1 MFNFIEPMSKKGIY
15 IILFVFL
22 FSCDLINVQENLVDA
37 SDIVAIV
44 NTKRLYRSDLK
55 EILPKNL
62 SQEDSVQ
69 LSKSYIKD
77 WAIKQLLIDK
87 AENNSSLEN
96 INEIESLVRDY
107 KESLLI
113 NNYKEQLI
121 KQQLDTL
128 ITENQINDYYQE
140 NKQNFKLNEELIQLR
155 YLHFDT
161 NILNKEEYIT
171 LFKSDNI
178 EDLERLEKEQLSFKN
193 FMFNDSIWTP
203 IENVMLKLP
212 FSKEILLKKTKFLQK
227 QDSLG
232 LYLVAI
238 KDVLERN
245 QIAPKSYITPTIKQM
260 ILHKRKIELIREI
273 EKILLRDATKNNNF
287 REF

>member
-245 QIAPKSYITPTIKQM
+245 QIAPKSYIAPTIKQM